1 MTVSAPGNRPVKAVR
16 TLVYLAR
23 HDQTPLSESDVL
35 RGLTDPPLM
44 VNEVP
49 GHDPAAGAEGDLVH
63 EELDR

>member
-1 MTVSAPGNRPVKAVR
+1 MKAVR